1 MYNFSLCSSFL
12 NKFVVLAV
20 TISLLFVSFSFSFEK
35 NIKQELSNLC
45 EATSVCACY
54 NTITNFSYG
63 IINKILESTKIVLTE
78 ENSQKNNNEKE
89 EQKNDTQN
97 NLYFVKST
105 NEKEINNLKNFNYFK
120 FYLSDI
126 LLNKKICFV
135 FVLSTVIFKFN
146 LFKLNTVKTIF
157 CYFARGNIDSINII
171 NNIKRFRLV

>member
-1 MYNFSLCSSFL
+1 MYNFKLCLSFL
-12 NKFVVLAV
+12 NKFVVLLI
-20 TISLLFVSFSFSFEK
+20 TISLLFVSFSFNFEK
-35 NIKQELSNLC
+35 NIKQELSNLY

-54 NTITNFSYG
+54 NTITNFSYV

-78 ENSQKNNNEKE
+78 ETSQKSDNKKE

-105 NEKEINNLKNFNYFK
+105 NEKEINNLKNLNYFK

-126 LLNKKICFV
+126 LLNTKICFV
-135 FVLSTVIFKFN
+135 FVLSTVIFKLN